1 MDFLYTLLVMFAT
14 IWIYAYLI
22 KPTNLKKKDL
32 APESE
37 YPHVAIFKYYCVFAV
52 SLATFLGF
60 GFVMGVA
67 YVTIVLMSWLIISQ
81 PTEVWQ
87 YACSVAQHK
96 RLSLQHPAAVCWN
109 HI

>member
-67 YVTIVLMSWLIISQ
+67 LVGLTIVFTWFMVWIMPRIMNSPSEDVRKKG
-81 PTEVWQ
+81 EV
-87 YACSVAQHK
+87 
-96 RLSLQHPAAVCWN
+96 RE
-109 HI
+109 